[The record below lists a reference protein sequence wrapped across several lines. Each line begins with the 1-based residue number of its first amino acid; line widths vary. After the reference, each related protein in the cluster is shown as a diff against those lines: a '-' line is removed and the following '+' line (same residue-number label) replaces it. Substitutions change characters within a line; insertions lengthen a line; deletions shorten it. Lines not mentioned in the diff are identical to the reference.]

1 MSIHITSLPTLALGI
16 LLCGGF
22 APVSAQRTL
31 TLEECRNLALQ
42 NNKELKAR
50 KLGQQDA
57 AYAKKAARTNYL
69 PKVDVVANYTWTSK
83 EISLLDKDQ
92 KAAFANLGTNTI
104 SGLTNTVTSMV
115 QNGLLTQEQAANIS
129 QQLGKLSGPITQ
141 IGNQL
146 GQQINDAF
154 RTDTRNIF
162 SVQPRYASLSIW
174 VAPSSRKTRSPT
186 SDRRWPTTPSTC
198 STRRPSMPS
207 TTPIGP
213 PYRSDRSN
221 GLQRATAIW

>member
-92 KAAFANLGTNTI
+92 KAAFANLGTNTV

-162 SVQPRYASLSIW
+162 FGAAEIR
-174 VAPSSRKTRSPT
+174 PSSRKTRSPT